1 METRQEHQT
10 RGNHGQQKTCLKQVF
25 LAQVT
30 LSILGFAFER
40 VALGLL

>member
-1 METRQEHQT
+1 MEARQEHQT

-25 LAQVT
+25 SQVT